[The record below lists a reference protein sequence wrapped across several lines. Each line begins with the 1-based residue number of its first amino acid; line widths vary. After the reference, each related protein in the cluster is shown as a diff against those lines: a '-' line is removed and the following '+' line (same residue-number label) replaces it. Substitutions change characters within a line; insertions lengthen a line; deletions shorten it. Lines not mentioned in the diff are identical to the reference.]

1 MSADVWILPKYWLF
15 LLIWC
20 MASRLFQWLQI
31 LVNKA
36 YPFFSRYGYL
46 HFIFWYISIQTN
58 KYSFSPCVKF
68 THLPLSPIPILFLP
82 GTIQVWGCPLLL
94 NYNFPVSQGWPG
106 VSGQVHS
113 RRCEDPPPLPPPP
126 PPPGQNKFTFH
137 KGITTQELLPF
148 VRFYCSTYLE
158 TDWLLK

>member
-1 MSADVWILPKYWLF
+1 
-15 LLIWC
+15 

-68 THLPLSPIPILFLP
+68 THLPLSPILILFLP

-113 RRCEDPPPLPPPP
+113 RRCEDLPLQT
-126 PPPGQNKFTFH
+126 GQNKFTFY
-137 KGITTQELLPF
+137 KRITTQELVPF
-148 VRFYCSTYLE
+148 VRFYCSASYSTYLV
-158 TDWLLK
+158 TGCSPAHLIR